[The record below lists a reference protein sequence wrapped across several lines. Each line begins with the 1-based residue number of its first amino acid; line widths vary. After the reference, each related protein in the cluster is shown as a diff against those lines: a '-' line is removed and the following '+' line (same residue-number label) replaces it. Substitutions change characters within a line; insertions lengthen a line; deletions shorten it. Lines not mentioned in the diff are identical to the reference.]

1 MKEFAKG
8 TLRQGRYTGMIVV
21 CCGSGLKTDSKL
33 CTWGDIKL
41 VHRYST
47 QAFPYCDEQQDVP
60 AICRT
65 QASGHFK
72 RFFLAFACSLFEGR
86 VQDSFQGALE
96 GGRGW
101 VSGYGFCQ
109 SCGGMK

>member
-1 MKEFAKG
+1 
-8 TLRQGRYTGMIVV
+8 MIVL

-72 RFFLAFACSLFEGR
+72 RFFFLLLLAVFLRVGFRTVFKVLLKEGK
-86 VQDSFQGALE
+86 VGFQAM
-96 GGRGW
+96 
-101 VSGYGFCQ
+101 GFCQ